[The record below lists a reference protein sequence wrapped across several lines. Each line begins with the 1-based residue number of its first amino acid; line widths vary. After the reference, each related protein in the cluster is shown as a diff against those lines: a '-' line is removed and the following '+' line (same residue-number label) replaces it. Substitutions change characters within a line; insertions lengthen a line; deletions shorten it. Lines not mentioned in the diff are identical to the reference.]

1 MSPGHV
7 VSRGTLSLGQVV
19 SGADSLRGRLSRGI
33 LSPGHIVSG
42 ADCLGA
48 HCLGAHC
55 LGADCLGAP
64 CPPTK
69 ILKEELFNQRIRIAK
84 TRKSKP
90 WTINQLKQVLKHL
103 KSGKSRDPHG
113 LINELF
119 KPEVS
124 GTDFQASFLIMANK
138 IKDEVFI
145 PEFMQYA
152 NVVSI
157 YKGKGEKTDLAND
170 RGIFL
175 VNIFRSIIMKLVYQ
189 DKYDIVDKNMSDSN
203 VGARKNKNVRN
214 HIFVINGVINDVINR
229 KEESVDIQILDYK
242 QCFDSLWLIESI
254 ND

>member
-1 MSPGHV
+1 MGHKKK
-7 VSRGTLSLGQVV
+7 TFPKNTEPLPI
-19 SGADSLRGRLSRGI
+19 AKKNFNGRLISSKNE
-33 LSPGHIVSG
+33 LV
-42 ADCLGA
+42 CLYMDTYR
-48 HCLGAHC
+48 HRLRNRPIKKDYEH
-55 LGADCLGAP
+55 L
-64 CPPTK
+64 K

-90 WTINQLKQVLKHL
+90 WTINQLKQVLKNL

-175 VNIFRSIIMKLVYQ
+175 VNIFGSIIMKLVYK

-214 HIFVINGVINDVINR
+214 HLFVINGVINDVINR

-242 QCFDSLWLIESI
+242 QCFDSLWLVV
-254 ND
+254 N